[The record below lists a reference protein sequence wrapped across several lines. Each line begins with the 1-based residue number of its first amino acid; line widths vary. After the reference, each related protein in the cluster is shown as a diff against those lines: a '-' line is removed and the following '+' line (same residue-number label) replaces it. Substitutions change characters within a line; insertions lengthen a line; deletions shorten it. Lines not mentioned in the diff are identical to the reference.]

1 MRGLREGFWR
11 RGLAELVVIVAG
23 VLIALWIEGL
33 RQASTDRST
42 ERSYLE
48 RLEADLVADSAR
60 LAYRRGG
67 EMRNAEAARLA
78 TRFVDDGW
86 APTRDTLE
94 VLKAFHFAGFLNF
107 LRLQRTTWDDL
118 VATGNLKLLRD
129 QTLRQALGL
138 YYESQA
144 LHFIEQLND
153 HRRQAM
159 WERYTP
165 AVHRYTDALFMNALT
180 TLEGDPGVL
189 PRTDFD
195 GLRRDRTVR
204 EGLLAAQQSI
214 EIYLRQQASIEEAN
228 HGLLVQVRAARG
240 S

>member
-1 MRGLREGFWR
+1 MKAQRRILWR
-11 RGLAELVVIVAG
+11 RALAELVVIVAG
-23 VLIALWIEGL
+23 VLIALWVEGL
-33 RQASTDRST
+33 RQARTDRAD

-48 RLEADLVADSAR
+48 RLEADLIADSAR
-60 LAYRRGG
+60 LAYRRGQ

-78 TRFVDDGW
+78 TRFVTDGW
-86 APTRDTLE
+86 AVSRDTLE

-144 LHFIEQLND
+144 LHFIGEVNG
-153 HRRQAM
+153 HRRQVM
-159 WERYTP
+159 WDRYTP

-180 TLEGDPGVL
+180 TEGEPGVL

-204 EGLLAAQQSI
+204 EGLLAAQQWI
-214 EIYLRQQASIEEAN
+214 EIYLRQQEPIEEAN
-228 HGLLVQVRAARG
+228 RELLARVRAARE
-240 S
+240 SR